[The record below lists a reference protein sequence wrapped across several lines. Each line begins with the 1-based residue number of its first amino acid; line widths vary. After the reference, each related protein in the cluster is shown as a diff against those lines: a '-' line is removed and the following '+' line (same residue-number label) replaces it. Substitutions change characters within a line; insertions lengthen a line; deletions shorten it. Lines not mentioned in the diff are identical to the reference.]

1 MKTRWLPGRA
11 ALIDMALL
19 GAAWLA
25 IRLPLL
31 VFHLAP
37 LVQVDSFWQRPL
49 PDSLS
54 SPHAPFLYG
63 QFVFSFGAYWGAI
76 IQHLLVLFAG
86 VVLYEVARRAAGR
99 AAGLCTGLFIV
110 LHGGFVLYAHSFMS
124 ETLFNFFLALHLGAL
139 WMALTA
145 DSGKR
150 AAVWFFVTGVLA
162 GVATNVRPTAQCQ
175 VLVLPL
181 AMLPFYVRHGERLK
195 FVRLT
200 AALLAGFALI
210 YVPVATLV
218 WRNAD
223 RFTLS
228 TGMAKVIMYRLVD
241 DQAAPIGRVR
251 VDDPQL
257 AAIRDYLATP
267 THGRIWFPAYDHIR
281 TAILGLPADA
291 RYAATL
297 PVDPYVMRLWW
308 RFVATYPGHYLAGSL
323 RGLFETLA
331 THVSLTDLY
340 ATSRQ
345 QLDPVEM
352 MRHPLYDLKML
363 PAPSASHLRLM
374 DRLYYVTDFALTNPV
389 VVGFV
394 LLCGLYV
401 LSRMQGAARRFL
413 VCVYATAVG
422 VYTPQFFLSIKM
434 SRYRYPFDLVFALL
448 FGIVAGRLVVVT
460 GEWLRRRKAGNS
472 RARSST

>member
-200 AALLAGFALI
+200 AALLAGFAL
-210 YVPVATLV
+210 VMVFSLGRLRFPKWPLHPVIFL
-218 WRNAD
+218 
-223 RFTLS
+223 
-228 TGMAKVIMYRLVD
+228 
-241 DQAAPIGRVR
+241 
-251 VDDPQL
+251 
-257 AAIRDYLATP
+257 
-267 THGRIWFPAYDHIR
+267 IW
-281 TAILGLPADA
+281 
-291 RYAATL
+291 
-297 PVDPYVMRLWW
+297 
-308 RFVATYPGHYLAGSL
+308 ATYPAGCFAFSFL
-323 RGLFETLA
+323 LGWLVKATIARFGGSKVYQDLKPMMYGLIAGELVGTFVPVLIGFVYFLA
-331 THVSLTDLY
+331 TGN
-340 ATSRQ
+340 
-345 QLDPVEM
+345 
-352 MRHPLYDLKML
+352 
-363 PAPSASHLRLM
+363 
-374 DRLYYVTDFALTNPV
+374 NPQA
-389 VVGFV
+389 F
-394 LLCGLYV
+394 
-401 LSRMQGAARRFL
+401 R
-413 VCVYATAVG
+413 
-422 VYTPQFFLSIKM
+422 
-434 SRYRYPFDLVFALL
+434 VFP
-448 FGIVAGRLVVVT
+448 G
-460 GEWLRRRKAGNS
+460 
-472 RARSST
+472 